1 MAPAANTGKSRKLAL
16 ADSDPESDGYEERLH
31 NAGAARVRL
40 REVDSAPPSNHT
52 TRRSHPPPPPRHK
65 KPATNAA
72 KPSLSPT
79 SAP

>member
-40 REVDSAPPSNHT
+40 REVDSAPPQ
-52 TRRSHPPPPPRHK
+52 
-65 KPATNAA
+65 
-72 KPSLSPT
+72 
-79 SAP
+79 